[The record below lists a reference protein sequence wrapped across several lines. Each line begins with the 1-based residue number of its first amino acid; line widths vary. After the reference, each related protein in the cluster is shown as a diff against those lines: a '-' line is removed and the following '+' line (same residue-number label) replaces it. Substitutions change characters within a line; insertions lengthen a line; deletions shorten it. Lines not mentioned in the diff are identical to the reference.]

1 MALPAQSP
9 QPEPEGSGRPE
20 AAAPPWSTGNGDVGV
35 GAAQLEA
42 FDRSLKA
49 PQQLALFLR
58 LLGPLKGRRCLFLS
72 RGANEGAMS
81 FRLRAAGG
89 SWTWSVTEPEPV
101 PEMRTLLGEQVH
113 LLAAD
118 ALPFCDA
125 DFDRVLVTDVQH
137 YLRQGGAV
145 AREVSRVLAP
155 GGVVVLAAPRRVRR
169 FPFGILQ
176 GRDGRAPTFGDEGAP
191 VAPQLSEDALVA
203 LAEAGGLI
211 PVARGTCC
219 RLFTQLVETW
229 SPLKGGP
236 GRLIAALDHLIP
248 GNGGYE
254 VAIAAR
260 KPVPPGHPGDTPYLQ
275 G

>member
-1 MALPAQSP
+1 M
-9 QPEPEGSGRPE
+9 
-20 AAAPPWSTGNGDVGV
+20 GV

-58 LLGPLKGRRCLFLS
+58 LLGPLKSKRCLFLS
-72 RGANEGAMS
+72 PGTAEGAMS
-81 FRLRAAGG
+81 FHLRAAGG
-89 SWTWSVTEPEPV
+89 SWTWGVTEPDPV
-101 PEMRTLLGEQVH
+101 PGMRTLLGEQVH

-118 ALPFCDA
+118 ALPFSDA
-125 DFDRVLVTDVQH
+125 GFERVLVTDVQH
-137 YLRQGGAV
+137 YLWQGGAV

-155 GGVVVLAAPRRVRR
+155 GGRVVLAAPRRVPR
-169 FPFGILQ
+169 FPFGVLQ
-176 GRDGRAPTFGDEGAP
+176 GRDGRARTFGSGTAP

-219 RLFTQLVETW
+219 RFFTQLVETW
-229 SPLKGGP
+229 SPLTGGP
-236 GRLIAALDHLIP
+236 GRLIAALDHLLP

-254 VAIAAR
+254 LAIAAR
-260 KPVPPGHPGDTPYLQ
+260 KPGPRGHRSNTPYLQ